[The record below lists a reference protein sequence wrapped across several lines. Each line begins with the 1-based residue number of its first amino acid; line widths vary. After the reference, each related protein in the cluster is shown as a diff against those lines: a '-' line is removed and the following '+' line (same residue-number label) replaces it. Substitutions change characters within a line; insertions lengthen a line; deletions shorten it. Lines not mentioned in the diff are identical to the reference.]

1 MCRLCPALKA
11 RAYFRGIF
19 VEVTCNL
26 GKRYQTNLS
35 KDQRSLHLLVE
46 DMVLLI
52 DISDVSSILIRTLS
66 GELAPLVDAS
76 KVGDQ

>member
-1 MCRLCPALKA
+1 MLKA
-11 RAYFRGIF
+11 CAYFHGIF
-19 VEVTCNL
+19 VEVMCNL

-52 DISDVSSILIRTLS
+52 DISDVSSILIQMLS
-66 GELAPLVDAS
+66 GELALLVDAS

>member
-1 MCRLCPALKA
+1 M
-11 RAYFRGIF
+11 YFCSIF
-19 VEVTCNL
+19 VKVTCNL

-35 KDQRSLHLLVE
+35 KDQRSLHLVE

-52 DISDVSSILIRTLS
+52 DISDVSSILIQMLS
-66 GELAPLVDAS
+66 GELVLLIDAS